1 MTTLRNGP
9 VDLHCH
15 TARSDGILEPLEL
28 YRAMGAAGVELA
40 AITDHDTLAAFEEL
54 SAAGL
59 GAEVSPDGPRLIAG
73 VEINT
78 LPNRSASDTTRQ
90 GPGLVA
96 RPGWSGEELHI
107 LGYGFD
113 PADTALTI
121 ALAHQRDG
129 RRVRLERTLELL
141 AGMDMDVRDRVAAA
155 GLDASSSLGRPH
167 VARALVGAGHA
178 ASVEEAFEQLIG
190 HGRPAYVER
199 VGMGP
204 RQAIGLIVAAG
215 GLASLAHAPG
225 APDDPGLMAE
235 LMGWGLRGIE
245 VHHPTFDEATS
256 RRLAAFAREAGL
268 VPTGGT
274 DYHGDVMDYP
284 SAAATVFV
292 PARVGEEL
300 LAALAGPTAP
310 PGPPDGEGPGQG
322 SPGP

>member
-1 MTTLRNGP
+1 MTTLRHSA

-15 TARSDGILEPLEL
+15 TARSDGLLEPLEL

-40 AITDHDTLAAFEEL
+40 AITDHDTLVGFGEL

-59 GAEVSPDGPRLIAG
+59 GVAASSEGPRLISG

-78 LPNRSASDTTRQ
+78 LRSRSVPDTTGRV
-90 GPGLVA
+90 PGVVA

-121 ALAHQRDG
+121 ALARQRDG
-129 RRVRLERTLELL
+129 RRLRLERTLVLL

-155 GLDASSSLGRPH
+155 QVDASSSVGRPH
-167 VARALVGAGHA
+167 LARALVAAGHA
-178 ASVEEAFEQLIG
+178 TSVEDAFARLLG
-190 HGRPAYVER
+190 SGCPAYVER

-204 RQAIGLIVAAG
+204 REAIGLIVAAG
-215 GLASLAHAPG
+215 GLASLAHASG
-225 APDDPGLMAE
+225 APDDPALVE
-235 LMGWGLRGIE
+235 QLTSWGLRGIE
-245 VHHPTFDEATS
+245 VHHPTFDDATS
-256 RRLAAFAREAGL
+256 RRMAAFAREARL
-268 VPTGGT
+268 VPTGGS
-274 DYHGDVMDYP
+274 DYHGDVMDYR

-300 LAALAGPTAP
+300 LAALAGPDAR
-310 PGPPDGEGPGQG
+310 PGSADGE
-322 SPGP
+322 SPGEGRAGP